1 MYITQNKKHTF
12 AAILFALSFI
22 FIPVSGLYAA
32 NDEEVLDSWTGIVKK
47 MEVHLNNAY
56 DLYTQ
61 GKFKEAYDEVNVAY
75 FRFYESKGME
85 KITMGYLS
93 GARKTTVEN
102 AFYEYRRNVYSDKD
116 NEMVKA
122 HKDKLIAMLYHDAA
136 ELDGTLDESGS
147 ETANTAQSAV
157 VATFISCFVLV
168 LREGLEAILVIAA
181 IIAYLVKTGKKKY
194 IMSVYVGALG
204 GILVSILLAFLFGA
218 VAGAQSGIAQEV
230 FEGIGMFVAVIVLFY
245 VSNWMLSKSETEA
258 WERYIHKKVEASVS
272 TGNKWVL
279 IFAAFIAVAR
289 EGAELILFFQGVPIH
304 GTSGRNAMILA
315 IVLSAIVLI
324 AVFLVFRFLTV
335 RLPLKPFF
343 LVTSIL
349 MYAMCFSF
357 TGKGVSELQAAGVV
371 NKTVIPWM
379 GFEMD
384 FLGIYA
390 TYESLIPQI
399 IVLAVIIIMS
409 VVYAKKNK
417 QQRAQIEAEKA
428 KIEQK

>member
-1 MYITQNKKHTF
+1 M
-12 AAILFALSFI
+12 
-22 FIPVSGLYAA
+22 
-32 NDEEVLDSWTGIVKK
+32 
-47 MEVHLNNAY
+47 
-56 DLYTQ
+56 
-61 GKFKEAYDEVNVAY
+61 
-75 FRFYESKGME
+75 
-85 KITMGYLS
+85 
-93 GARKTTVEN
+93 
-102 AFYEYRRNVYSDKD
+102 
-116 NEMVKA
+116 
-122 HKDKLIAMLYHDAA
+122 
-136 ELDGTLDESGS
+136 
-147 ETANTAQSAV
+147 
-157 VATFISCFVLV
+157 
-168 LREGLEAILVIAA
+168 EAILVIAA

-399 IVLAVIIIMS
+399 IVLAVIITMS

-428 KIEQK
+428 KIGQK

>member
-304 GTSGRNAMILA
+304 GPSGRNALILA

-399 IVLAVIIIMS
+399 IVLAVIITMS

-428 KIEQK
+428 KIGQK

>member
-230 FEGIGMFVAVIVLFY
+230 FEGIGMFVAVTVLFY

-399 IVLAVIIIMS
+399 IVLAVIITMS

-428 KIEQK
+428 KIGQK

>member
-61 GKFKEAYDEVNVAY
+61 GKSKEAYDEVNVAY

-304 GTSGRNAMILA
+304 GTSDRNAMILA

-399 IVLAVIIIMS
+399 IVLAVIITMS

-428 KIEQK
+428 KIGQK